1 MNRHDRRRGRRILG
15 RMFDGSVILEPQ
27 ANASGLIYA
36 AMGGWKTT
44 AGSLTAIQAMIA
56 DQGQALLI
64 NDVKDGEIAAQIAS
78 LCKAYGRKFGIVD
91 PYKRLGEHNPYR
103 IELNPFSVAQ
113 VAEKDGR
120 SDLPVILDKITN
132 TLIEEPPGDQR
143 NFFWRENP
151 REFLHTASRMLLSH
165 NPRLFTPGGLHGLLS
180 DPHVWESALACEASD
195 PDSALQANAKR
206 LLALKKDHAE
216 HYTQFLNSAVSAL
229 RLFSFAPF
237 KEDGHCATLTHED
250 LLKGCWVVCF
260 VAPSRLADR
269 LGAYFASHTLSA
281 MEAQLTGTSG
291 RACFILDEF
300 CNAPMREAVT
310 KITLFR
316 AYGLKC
322 IYIAQSRQD
331 AVRRYGEREIATLE
345 ENCSVKQWF
354 KFTQFEEAERVS
366 KAMGDE
372 ISVSHSLGLSMDRAG
387 LSATLN
393 TGKQRLMTP
402 HELMSLP
409 DDEQII
415 HVSGVGFIHCRKIRQ
430 NEIAPSCFLLGD
442 NPLEGGRLP
451 PDPKVWLDPPP
462 GGEDAA

>member
-1 MNRHDRRRGRRILG
+1 MAKRDRRGRRIVGMTL
-15 RMFDGSVILEPQ
+15 DGDILFEPQ

-44 AGSLTAIQAMIA
+44 AGAMVAIQSMIA
-56 DQGQALLI
+56 DHGQAIFI
-64 NDVKDGEIAAQIAS
+64 NDVKDGEIAMQIAP
-78 LCKAYGRKFGIVD
+78 LCKAYGRKFAIID
-91 PYKRLGEHNPYR
+91 PYRVLGEDNPHR

-113 VAEKDGR
+113 VSEKAGR
-120 SDLPVILDKITN
+120 YDVPVILDKITN
-132 TLIEEPPGDQR
+132 TLIEEPAGDQR

-151 REFLHTASRMLLSH
+151 REFLHTASRIVLSH
-165 NPRLFTPGGLHGLLS
+165 NPRLFTPGGLHGLLA
-180 DPHVWESALACEASD
+180 DPQVWESALTCEAND
-195 PDSALQANAKR
+195 PESGLGANAKR
-206 LLALKKDHAE
+206 ILALKKDHAE
-216 HYTQFLNSAVSAL
+216 HYTQFQNSAVSSL

-237 KEDGHCATLTHED
+237 KEDGHRATLTHED
-250 LLKGCWVVCF
+250 LLKDGWVVCF

-269 LGAYFASHTLSA
+269 LGAYFALHTLSA
-281 MEAQLTGTSG
+281 MEAQLTTKSG

-322 IYIAQSRQD
+322 LYIAQSRQD

-345 ENCSVKQWF
+345 ENCTVKQWL

-366 KAMGDE
+366 KAMGEE
-372 ISVSHSLGLSMDRAG
+372 ISVSHSLGLSMDRPG

-393 TGKQRLMTP
+393 TGKQRLLSP

-409 DDEQII
+409 DDEQIL
-415 HVSGVGFIHCRKIRQ
+415 HVSGVGFIHCKKIRQ
-430 NEIAPSCFLLGD
+430 NQIAPSCYLLGD
-442 NPLEGGRLP
+442 NPLEGGRLT
-451 PDPKVWLDPPP
+451 PDPKVWLEPPP
-462 GGEDAA
+462 ASEDAA